1 MPAAL
6 AAADTVLVP
15 AIEPPVLGRVV
26 AEAQAMGRPVITAN
40 IGILPEHVVT
50 PPEMPED
57 IRTGWLAEPGD
68 AADFAGALLTAL
80 SLDDTAYRAM
90 AARARQFA
98 QYMFSPRSVAIATRA
113 VYTSLLARDT

>member
-1 MPAAL
+1 
-6 AAADTVLVP
+6 
-15 AIEPPVLGRVV
+15 
-26 AEAQAMGRPVITAN
+26 
-40 IGILPEHVVT
+40 
-50 PPEMPED
+50 
-57 IRTGWLAEPGD
+57 
-68 AADFAGALLTAL
+68 L